1 MRPVLGVVG
10 MTEFIDLQRQ
20 FLDLTDKEL
29 EDTEYLVWWSESE
42 FGPNFG
48 WPELLD
54 SRRVILLAEAGSG
67 KTKEMIEQAERL
79 VREGQFAFFVP
90 LESLD
95 TEPIEE
101 ILSPADR
108 ERFQQWK
115 AESDKPGWFFLDAV
129 DELKLVQGKLERAL
143 NRLSRDLGGF
153 LDRARVIVS
162 CRPSDWRPVADR
174 RTVQKCLP
182 IPQKI
187 SSLSSAEEAFI
198 RPLQQDQEQA
208 VFEPFEV
215 KRNIDVNDMHI
226 VRMLPMNKVQIK
238 TFAEQSGVDDVQAF
252 LEEIDRQNARALAL
266 RPLDLGN
273 LIETWMESGSLGT
286 LAEQH
291 EKMVTAKLKD
301 GPDRPDSGVLSETK
315 AERGAERLALALTL
329 TRKRTIRSVE
339 QIASPRRVEGALD
352 AEEILADWSQE
363 ERKALL
369 RRAVFDPAT
378 YGRIRFHHRSVEGFL
393 AARRLLALREKGMPI
408 KELLRLLFA
417 EQYGVKVVLPSMQA
431 IAAWLALWEPAVR
444 KELIEREPETLIYF
458 GDPGTLSLSTRGD
471 LVRAFASHY
480 GQGNWRGLN
489 FMADDTLR
497 LAHPELAPVIRE
509 CWGTEPA
516 NPDVRGL
523 LLQLIWLGPIPDC
536 ADLAFAA
543 ARNTDWDPG
552 LRIIAIRALLA
563 SGCNDTVRQLANEMM
578 ASPELWPADIVS
590 RLLTDLFPNVIT
602 VKELVKFIRVRT
614 GECNRHDQ
622 DFSWELRQIAETID
636 PRSEQAVDLR
646 NKLADLIWHGREAEL
661 DLHELRSRYGLVA
674 PALAILCER
683 QLIDTSA
690 DQIEDLIRASVIA
703 SRFGWDE
710 SDRREPVGRLRKCFD
725 TGSNRRNDAFWA
737 ELTFTDEII
746 PPDEA
751 RLRLYHATTESLVG
765 RLGASDLVWL
775 ETVLADDSR
784 PERRVVALCALV
796 QDWNTQGRDPS
807 RLDIISEA
815 LKGDAVLHEALMQWT
830 AAPKKDEKL
839 EKIEQETRDQV
850 CAQANAE
857 ARRLEDW
864 KTWREEMVADPAS
877 AFSDAKRN
885 TTLTNLYKWLK
896 AKSDRGRY
904 GNWDKEALA
913 EAFGQEVADLAAK
926 AFQDLWRTHP
936 PMLWSARQAKAEGHS
951 SSVWIL
957 GLQGILA
964 EASTPGWTNNLSSAD
979 ARTAAAYAA
988 SEFGEFAPF
997 VVDLTESH
1005 PQEIQEVVG
1014 YEISAELRLWR
1025 HQNAL
1030 PALQNLSQADI
1041 GLRRLL
1047 APLLMPELTCW
1058 PDDCE
1063 QGQESHW
1070 EHHLELI
1077 LGILDSLE
1085 NEDERKAVAQECLT
1099 RYETNPS
1106 GPLALVWLRGLFRF
1120 DAASG
1125 TDALTKGFCN
1135 PDDPDTHKQ
1144 AIKTFGALVGRHQA
1158 IDFKIPD
1165 PDQRAI
1171 VLGQLVRLAHAFVRP
1186 QDDAVHEGAY
1196 SPDTRDNAEMARNQ
1210 LFSLLLDTPGNEA
1223 RRIVLE
1229 LAEEKD
1235 FERSGDRL
1243 RLLARQRAA
1252 TDAEFQAFK
1261 ARDVSELEMRYEL
1274 PPQNGDDLF
1283 TLMMDRLED
1292 IDHDL
1297 ANHDFSIRHTIQA
1310 IDNESEVQRY
1320 LALEFDN
1327 RSRGVYEVTREEE
1340 VADRNRTDIRLFAR
1354 NCGEKAVI
1362 EVKIA
1367 DNWTAN
1373 QLDMALREQLVGKYM
1388 RHARC
1393 KAGCLLL
1400 TYHGTKKHW
1409 MHPETRKRVKFSQLV
1424 EIMMDK
1430 ARIIEAETQNDV
1442 RVTVSG
1448 LDLTEPR

>member
-1 MRPVLGVVG
+1 

-29 EDTEYLVWWSESE
+29 EDTEYLVWRSESE
-42 FGPNFG
+42 FGLNFG

-101 ILSPADR
+101 ILFPADR

-115 AESDKPGWFFLDAV
+115 AEGEKPGWFFLDAV
-129 DELKLVQGKLERAL
+129 DELKLVQGKLDRAL

-174 RTVQKCLP
+174 GTVRKCLP
-182 IPQKI
+182 IPQKL
-187 SSLSSAEEAFI
+187 SNLSSAEEAFI
-198 RPLQQDQEQA
+198 KPLKQDQEQA
-208 VFEPFEV
+208 VFKPFEV
-215 KRNIDVNDMHI
+215 KRNVDENDVRV

-273 LIETWMESGSLGT
+273 LIETWTESGSLGT
-286 LAEQH
+286 LADQH

-329 TRKRTIRSVE
+329 TRKRTIQSIE
-339 QIASPRRVEGALD
+339 QIAGPRLVEGTLD

-378 YGRIRFHHRSVEGFL
+378 YGRIRFHHRSMEGFL

-417 EQYGVKVVLPSMQA
+417 EQYGVKVVLPSMRA

-458 GDPGTLSLSTRGD
+458 GDPGTLSLSARGD

-509 CWGTEPA
+509 CWGTEPT

-536 ADLAFAA
+536 MDLALAA

-552 LRIIAIRALLA
+552 HRIVAIRALLA

-578 ASPELWPADIVS
+578 ARPELWPTDIVS
-590 RLLTDLFPNVIT
+590 RVLTDLFPSVIT
-602 VKELVKFIRVRT
+602 VEELVKLIRVRI
-614 GECNRHDQ
+614 GECNRYDQ
-622 DFSWELRQIAETID
+622 DFSWELRQIVETID

-646 NKLADLIWHGREAEL
+646 NKLAGLIWHGREAEQH
-661 DLHELRSRYGLVA
+661 LHEFQSRYGHVA
-674 PALAILCER
+674 SALAMLCER
-683 QLIDTSA
+683 QFVETPATPSD
-690 DQIEDLIRASVIA
+690 DLMRASVIA
-703 SRFGWDE
+703 SRFGWDK
-710 SDRREPVGRLRKCFD
+710 SDSREPVGRLRQCFD
-725 TGSNRRNDAFWA
+725 TALDRRNGAFWA
-737 ELTFTDEII
+737 ELKFTDEII
-746 PPDEA
+746 PSDDA

-765 RLGASDLVWL
+765 RIGAPDLVWL
-775 ETVLADDSR
+775 ETALADESR
-784 PERRVVALCALV
+784 SERRTVALCALI
-796 QDWNTQGRDPS
+796 QDWNTQGRDPL
-807 RLDIISEA
+807 RLEAIREA
-815 LKGDAVLHEALMQWT
+815 LKGDANLYQALTQWT
-830 AAPKKDEKL
+830 APPRKDERI
-839 EKIEQETRDQV
+839 EKIEQKARDQV
-850 CAQANAE
+850 YTRANAE
-857 ARRLEDW
+857 EQRLEDW
-864 KTWREEMVADPAS
+864 KTWHEEMLADPAG
-877 AFSDAKRN
+877 AFSGAKRN
-885 TTLTNLYKWLK
+885 TTLTDLYKWLE

-904 GNWDKEALA
+904 GNWDKEALV

-936 PMLWSARQAKAEGHS
+936 PMLWSERQAKAKGHS

-964 EASTPGWTNNLSSAD
+964 EASTPGWTTNLSSDD
-979 ARTAAAYAA
+979 ARTATAYAA

-997 VVDLTESH
+997 VADLTESH
-1005 PQEIQEVVG
+1005 PQEVREVIG
-1014 YEISAELRLWR
+1014 HEISAELHLWR

-1030 PALQNLSQADI
+1030 PALQNLSHADI
-1041 GLRRLL
+1041 RLRRLL
-1047 APLLMPELTCW
+1047 VPFLMPELTCW
-1058 PDDCE
+1058 PNDCE

-1085 NEDERKAVAQECLT
+1085 NEAERKAIAQECLT
-1099 RYETNPS
+1099 RYETDPS

-1125 TDALTKGFCN
+1125 TDALTKRFCN
-1135 PDDPDTHKQ
+1135 PDDSDTRKQ
-1144 AIKTFGALVGRHQA
+1144 AIKTFGALLGRHQA

-1165 PDQRAI
+1165 PDQRAM

-1196 SPDTRDNAEMARNQ
+1196 SPDTRDNAETARNQ

-1252 TDAEFQAFK
+1252 TDAEFQAFN
-1261 ARDVSELEMRYEL
+1261 ARDVTELEMRYEL
-1274 PPQNGDDLF
+1274 PPQNRDDLF
-1283 TLMMDRLED
+1283 TLMKNRLED

-1310 IDNESEVQRY
+1310 IHNESEIQRY

-1327 RSRGVYEVTREEE
+1327 RSKGVYEVTREEE

-1354 NCGEKAVI
+1354 NCVEKVVI

-1367 DNWTAN
+1367 DNWTVN
-1373 QLDMALREQLVGKYM
+1373 QLEMALREQLVGKYM

-1409 MHPETRKRVKFSQLV
+1409 IHPETGKRVKFSQLV

-1430 ARIIEAETQNDV
+1430 ARAIEMENQQDV
-1442 RVTVSG
+1442 HVTAFG
-1448 LDLTEPR
+1448 LDLTDIG